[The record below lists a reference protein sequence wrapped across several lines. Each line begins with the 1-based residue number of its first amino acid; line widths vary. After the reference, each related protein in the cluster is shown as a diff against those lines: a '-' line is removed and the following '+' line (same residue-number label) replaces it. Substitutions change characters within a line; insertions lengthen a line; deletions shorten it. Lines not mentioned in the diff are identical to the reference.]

1 MKFVDCANSR
11 IKKLKVIDVQFIKL
25 SSMAFALMVAKL
37 WTPLLSLEWYWYAVF
52 FILLAIVPFYKVFK
66 K

>member
-1 MKFVDCANSR
+1 MKFVDWANSR

>member
-1 MKFVDCANSR
+1 MKFIDWANSR